1 VAQSRKQV
9 HGDETVHYVSQ
20 RQRRGRPEPK
30 LQPPLTPMI
39 DVTFLL
45 LLYFLLTTTFRQEE
59 GQIPGT
65 LPEKAGI
72 SAGDVVPLEP
82 IRLTLR
88 PTGPQRNGCIYEMSG
103 YITAIDNAEQLY
115 EALIG
120 RRQILSDEVPVVI
133 QPRPDVNW
141 RYVVEAFNQS
151 VRAKFKNIAFAS
163 AG

>member
-9 HGDETVHYVSQ
+9 SGDQTVHYVSQ
-20 RQRRGRPEPK
+20 RLKRGRPKPK

-39 DVTFLL
+39 DVVFQLL
-45 LLYFLLTTTFRQEE
+45 LFFLLTTTFRQEE

-72 SAGDVVPLEP
+72 SAGDVVPLDP
-82 IRLTLR
+82 IRLMLR
-88 PTGPQRNGCIYEMSG
+88 PTGPERNGCIYEMSG
-103 YITAIDNAEQLY
+103 HNVGIDSPQRLY
-115 EALIG
+115 EALVG
-120 RRQILSDEVPVVI
+120 RRQVLSDEVPVVI
-133 QPRPDVNW
+133 QPRPDVKW

-151 VRAKFKNIAFAS
+151 IRARFKNIAFAS